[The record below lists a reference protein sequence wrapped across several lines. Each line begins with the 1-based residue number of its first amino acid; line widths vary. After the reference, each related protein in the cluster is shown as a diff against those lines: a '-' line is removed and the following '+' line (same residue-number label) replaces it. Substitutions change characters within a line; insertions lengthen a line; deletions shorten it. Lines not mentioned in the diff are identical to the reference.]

1 MSAQEIEFDASQV
14 EALRRRVSPGVEQVG
29 GIIGP
34 PGAGKT
40 TVLARE
46 IADCI
51 TQLGER
57 VLMCSG
63 QNATVDQTLHFVNA
77 ILSERGWSP
86 DVIKRTGNLA
96 ACSDTLVAQFGTRR
110 NDILARARA
119 VFTTFHS
126 SFVETGDR
134 ILDPNGFD
142 RLVFDETGQAT
153 PEQAWIPLILLKRN
167 PHSKVSVYGDD
178 QQLVP
183 FSPDFVKEK
192 GVLRYLRENK
202 PSTAMQLNTSY
213 RLPDRCVDMTG
224 SIWYGGNLDAPRAIR
239 ARRLRLNGNPSG
251 PLREILDPENTLVY
265 VGVNSREEF
274 SGQSW
279 DNHGQAR
286 IVGQIVREFESLGVG
301 PERILSMVPYRPH
314 VRSTTAALQGT
325 GVSCSTV
332 HRRLGA
338 ENDIA
343 IFATT
348 RSNIDRKLGIL
359 AVGPELLNVATSR
372 QRMKLIVVGDSN
384 LTFSEGSRT
393 TRRIYDFI
401 ESHGIIVNLAG

>member
-1 MSAQEIEFDASQV
+1 MSTQPLEFDPSQM
-14 EALRRRVSPGVEQVG
+14 EALRRRLSPGAQQVG

-51 TQLGER
+51 TELGER

-63 QNATVDQTLHFVNA
+63 QNATVDQTLYFVNS
-77 ILSERGWSP
+77 ILTERGWSP
-86 DVIKRTGNLA
+86 DVIKRTGNLS
-96 ACSDTLVAQFGTRR
+96 ACPDALIAQFGSRR
-110 NDILARARA
+110 SDVLSRARG

-153 PEQAWIPLILLKRN
+153 PEQAWIPLILLRQN
-167 PHSKVSVYGDD
+167 PRSKVSVYGDD

-192 GVLRYLRENK
+192 GVLRYLRENN
-202 PSTAMQLNTSY
+202 PTTAMQLNTSY

-224 SIWYGGNLDAPRAIR
+224 SIWYGGNLDAPTDIR
-239 ARRLRLNGNPSG
+239 ARRLILNHNPSG
-251 PLREILDPENTLVY
+251 PLRQIVDPENTLVY
-265 VGVNSREEF
+265 VGVNSREEA

-286 IVGQIVREFESLGVG
+286 FVGQLVREFESLGVA
-301 PERILSMVPYRPH
+301 PERMLCMVPYRPH
-314 VRSTTAALQGT
+314 VRTTTAALQGT
-325 GVSCSTV
+325 GVSASTV

-348 RSNIDRKLGIL
+348 RSNPDRELGIL

-372 QRMKLIVVGDSN
+372 ERMKLVVVGDSN
-384 LTFSEGSRT
+384 VTFSEGSRT

-401 ESHGIIVNLAG
+401 ESHGTVVNVGM